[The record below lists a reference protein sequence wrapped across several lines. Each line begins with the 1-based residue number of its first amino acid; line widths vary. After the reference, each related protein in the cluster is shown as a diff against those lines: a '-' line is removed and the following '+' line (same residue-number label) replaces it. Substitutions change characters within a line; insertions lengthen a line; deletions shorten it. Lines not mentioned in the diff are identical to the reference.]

1 MGLVLVLTVVDP
13 ASFTEVFFAG
23 WFFGVS
29 MLFVLLVGFPTV
41 FLASF
46 PDVLFTVWF
55 CTEWFHGNFPNVLI
69 AVLYTDLFN
78 VIHVEPASVL
88 HGELMWA

>member
-29 MLFVLLVGFPTV
+29 MLFVLLVGFPTI

-46 PDVLFTVWF
+46 PDVFFTVWF
-55 CTEWFHGNFPNVLI
+55 CTEWFRGNFPNVLI

-78 VIHVEPASVL
+78 VFRVEPASVF
-88 HGELMWA
+88 HRELMRA

>member
-41 FLASF
+41 FLESS
-46 PDVLFTVWF
+46 PDVFFKVWF
-55 CTEWFHGNFPNVLI
+55 CTEWFRGNFPNVYDCRF
-69 AVLYTDLFN
+69 V
-78 VIHVEPASVL
+78 H
-88 HGELMWA
+88 

>member
-1 MGLVLVLTVVDP
+1 MRLVLVLTVMDP
-13 ASFTEVFFAG
+13 ASFTEVFFVV

-29 MLFVLLVGFPTV
+29 MLFVLLVGLPTV

-46 PDVLFTVWF
+46 LDVSSTVWF
-55 CTEWFHGNFPNVLI
+55 CTEWYRGNFPNVLI

-78 VIHVEPASVL
+78 VFHVEPASVL